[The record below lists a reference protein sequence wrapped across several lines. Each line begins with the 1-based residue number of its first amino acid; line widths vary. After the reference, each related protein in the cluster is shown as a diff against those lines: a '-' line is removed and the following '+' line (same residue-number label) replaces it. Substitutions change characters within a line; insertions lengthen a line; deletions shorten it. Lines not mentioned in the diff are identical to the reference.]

1 MAPHHDYVPG
11 CTYLTCTFC
20 GRRRLFPDELAL
32 CDDKKF
38 RCLDACM
45 EKSIM
50 SIDREIAASH
60 YKREAPPL
68 GIGYASQFDRP
79 LTFLEAAAE
88 FRSIVLAG
96 WTPSSQFYDDFTI
109 VPGGVGSSWTVATSG
124 GGTVTQPSDGTA
136 RVATG
141 SATGDLARIINT
153 SISVASPGGGLF
165 FCAARF
171 KTAAIGDTIFSI
183 VSLGVGDSGA
193 AQRNAV
199 GLRGNG
205 TGSVAS
211 TFYQSFAQG
220 LTQAVFPVEV
230 DTTGFHVGYLW
241 WKTGSPVL
249 AVVDDSPIT
258 SVRSA
263 GASNKSP
270 LITVINNGAQAPS
283 TLDVTDY
290 VCWS

>member
-79 LTFLEAAAE
+79 LSFLETAAE
-88 FRSIVLAG
+88 FRSVVLAG

-109 VPGGVGSSWTVATSG
+109 VPGGVGSSWAVTLTG
-124 GGTVTQPSDGTA
+124 TGTVTQPSAGIARLRSDGTPGNTA
-136 RVATG
+136 RATNA
-141 SATGDLARIINT
+141 SFAIPPTGT
-153 SISVASPGGGLF
+153 GLF
-165 FCAARF
+165 FCCARF
-171 KTAAIGDTIFSI
+171 RVTPANGTPSSVVVGTATAAGSQRSSIGFRGTAGSSYFQLFSQ
-183 VSLGVGDSGA
+183 SVGE
-193 AQRNAV
+193 
-199 GLRGNG
+199 
-205 TGSVAS
+205 T
-211 TFYQSFAQG
+211 QSN
-220 LTQAVFPVEV
+220 VEAN
-230 DTTGFHVGYLW
+230 DGEYHIARMW
-241 WKTGSPVL
+241 WRTGSPVFGSI
-249 AVVDDSPIT
+249 DDSRPL
-258 SVRSA
+258 SVPSA
-263 GASNKSP
+263 GATAK
-270 LITVINNGAQAPS
+270 VPS
-283 TLDVTDY
+283 LLLVPFTTSTACDLDVTNY
-290 VCWS
+290 VCWA

>member
-109 VPGGVGSSWTVATSG
+109 VPGGVGSSWSAILT
-124 GGTVTQPSDGTA
+124 GTGTITQPSAGVARLSYDGTPGNTA
-136 RVATG
+136 RATNA
-141 SATGDLARIINT
+141 SFSVPPTGT
-153 SISVASPGGGLF
+153 GLF
-165 FCAARF
+165 FCCARF
-171 KTAAIGDTIFSI
+171 RVTPSNGSPGIVAVGTGTAATGAQRSSIGFRGAGTGNVAHFQLFSQ
-183 VSLGVGDSGA
+183 GVGDALTDVEANDGGYHIARMWWRVDSPVFGA
-193 AQRNAV
+193 IDASRILSVPSA
-199 GLRGNG
+199 
-205 TGSVAS
+205 GSTAKVPTLVVAS
-211 TFYQSFAQG
+211 
-220 LTQAVFPVEV
+220 LTQ
-230 DTTGFHVGYLW
+230 
-241 WKTGSPVL
+241 
-249 AVVDDSPIT
+249 
-258 SVRSA
+258 SA
-263 GASNKSP
+263 ACD
-270 LITVINNGAQAPS
+270 
-283 TLDVTDY
+283 LDVTDY
-290 VCWS
+290 VCWT